1 MDIMAVSKAAQM
13 ATERYAKKHYDRV
26 LVKFP
31 KGTKER
37 IQATGE
43 TVNGFINRA
52 VAERLEKQEEK

>member
-1 MDIMAVSKAAQM
+1 MEKITVSKAQQR
-13 ATERYAKKHYDRV
+13 ATEKYAKENYDRV

-31 KGTKER
+31 KGTKEK

-52 VAERLEKQEEK
+52 VEERLKQVEK